1 MHDISLSEEANDYIE
16 LSVMNDGNWLSLP
29 ERRYLRYKEIFD
41 ETDII
46 DNVKEVII
54 ARAFYLTKFFS
65 SSLSNAQMTISRTV
79 EHSFR
84 KLQIFFG
91 KEIISYLNE

>member
-16 LSVMNDGNWLSLP
+16 LSVMNDGNCLSLP
-29 ERRYLRYKEIFD
+29 ERRRDFD

-79 EHSFR
+79 EYSFR
-84 KLQIFFG
+84 KLQIFLEKKLF
-91 KEIISYLNE
+91 LT

>member
-1 MHDISLSEEANDYIE
+1 MMETAYA
-16 LSVMNDGNWLSLP
+16 
-29 ERRYLRYKEIFD
+29 YLKGEEIFD

-79 EHSFR
+79 EYSFR
-84 KLQIFFG
+84 KLQIFLEKKLFPT
-91 KEIISYLNE
+91 